1 MEAKKITK
9 EEEEEEDQ
17 DQEEEEEEE
26 GKQVLRSLFPQMSRL
41 LQGGILDG
49 II

>member
-9 EEEEEEDQ
+9 EEEDQ
-17 DQEEEEEEE
+17 DQEEEEEEEEEE

-41 LQGGILDG
+41 LQGGILDD